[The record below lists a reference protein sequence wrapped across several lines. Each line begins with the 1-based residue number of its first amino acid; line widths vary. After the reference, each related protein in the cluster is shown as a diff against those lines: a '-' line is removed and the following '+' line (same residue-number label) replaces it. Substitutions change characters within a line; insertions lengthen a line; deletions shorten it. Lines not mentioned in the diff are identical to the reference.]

1 MIMTTRTGSCIEI
14 WHRLEGDEAGDIA
27 CFSQVDELETPKWA
41 LGYSYEIPFSDLRED
56 EPHKDCFRVNNR
68 VSGED
73 WEYPVRFDSRSLS
86 VGDIVRVEIPEQ
98 QGEFITW
105 AVNRSGFATVAD
117 EKFYAGAQGL
127 G

>member
-1 MIMTTRTGSCIEI
+1 MIMTTRTGVCIEV
-14 WHRLEGDEAGDIA
+14 WHRLEGDEEGDIA
-27 CFSQVDELETPKWA
+27 CFSQVDELKNPRWV
-41 LGYSYEIPFSDLRED
+41 LGYSYQVPVSDLRE
-56 EPHKDCFRVNNR
+56 EQPHENCFRVNNR

-86 VGDIVRVEIPEQ
+86 VGDLVRVELPEKA
-98 QGEFITW
+98 GEFITW
-105 AVNRSGFATVAD
+105 AVNRSGFATVPD